1 MFANAKGYE
10 SFMGR
15 WSGRLA
21 PLLLAFSHVRDGWQV
36 LDVGSGTGSLALE
49 IVRRKPNCLVT
60 GIDPSPEY
68 VAYASS
74 RVSSPAV
81 TFEVGNAQSPIF
93 PAGKFDAS
101 ISLLALNFVPDAAR
115 ALVELKRVTR
125 VGGCICAAVWDYGGR
140 MDMLR
145 IFWNA
150 AIVIDSKAEAE
161 DEKHMPLC
169 RAGELQQL
177 WNDAGLADIEEQ
189 PLEIATRF
197 KSFDDYW
204 QPFLAGQGPAGARV
218 ARLSPER
225 RLELRD
231 KIKQLLPDESNSG
244 SFDLKA
250 RAWAVRG
257 TVR

>member
-15 WSGRLA
+15 WSSRLA
-21 PLLLAFSHVRDGWQV
+21 PLLVEFSRVHNGWQV

-49 IVRRKPNCLVT
+49 IVRSKPNCFVI
-60 GIDPSPEY
+60 GIDSSPEY
-68 VAYASS
+68 VAYASC
-74 RVSSPAV
+74 RVSSTAAP
-81 TFEVGNAQSPIF
+81 FEVGNVQNLTF
-93 PAGKFDAS
+93 PAAKFDAS
-101 ISLLALNFVPDAAR
+101 ISLLALNFFPDPSQ

-125 VGGCICAAVWDYGGR
+125 AAGCICAAVWDYGGR

-145 IFWNA
+145 VFWNA
-150 AIVIDSKAEAE
+150 AIVLDSKVEAE

-169 RAGELQQL
+169 RTGELQQL
-177 WNDAGLADIEEQ
+177 RNDAGLADVEEQ

-204 QPFLAGQGPAGARV
+204 QPFLAGQGPTGAYV

-231 KIKQLLPDESNSG
+231 KIKELLPEESKSG
-244 SFDLKA
+244 SFELRA

-257 TVR
+257 TVC